1 VTFSGKLT
9 GDFAAIEAFGSRI
22 AKAGSTASMRGLARA
37 IGNEALFQIQVGFQ
51 QRKDPYNLAWPAKK
65 IPDGRPPLSG
75 PTGRLRA
82 GWYLKYAGPDAVIV
96 GNRQRYAAFQS
107 GTGVY
112 GPTGQPIKPKGGKA
126 LSFKVGGRRFA
137 FKSVRGAPPRLMV
150 PRKGELP
157 FTWNRAITA
166 AAREYMRE
174 RLKGR

>member
-1 VTFSGKLT
+1 MFKASLT
-9 GDFAAIEAFGSRI
+9 GDIKPIELFGKRI
-22 AKAGSTASMRGLARA
+22 AKAGSPTTMRGLARA

-51 QRKDPYNLAWPAKK
+51 QRTDPYNLAWEPKR
-65 IPDGRPPLSG
+65 IPDGKPPLSG
-75 PTGRLRA
+75 ATGRLRA
-82 GWYLKYAGPDAVIV
+82 GWYLKYVGPDAVMV
-96 GNRQRYAAFQS
+96 GNRKHYAAFQE

-150 PRKGELP
+150 PRKGEIP

-166 AAREYMRE
+166 TAREYMRA